1 MTALLRLKVTPN
13 APANAVLGESDGVI
27 RLKLQ
32 APAVEGKAN
41 AALVAFLAE
50 TLQVRKAAVSLKGGR
65 RSRLKQVEVQGLDG
79 AVQPRPPSLESGIR
93 VANGRKTGLSRVA
106 AVNFS
111 YRTVSFL
118 PSTTFSPSLCSV
130 PSGATCW

>member
-13 APANAVLGESDGVI
+13 APVNAVLGESDGVI

-50 TLQVRKAAVSLKGGR
+50 ALRVPKAAVSLKGGR

-79 AVQPRPPSLESGIR
+79 AEACRRLLLAKGVRPAARAPS
-93 VANGRKTGLSRVA
+93 
-106 AVNFS
+106 
-111 YRTVSFL
+111 
-118 PSTTFSPSLCSV
+118 
-130 PSGATCW
+130 